1 MPSRIARRPGPA
13 LLLPLL
19 AALVSIA
26 FALPARAWVEVHV
39 AGDDVR
45 LAIDRAGAATVE
57 HKVTLKISGGPL
69 RALDIQGVDPDAE
82 LDPGSYAAPLKA
94 AEAGSLASATP
105 VALELLPPDLRPR
118 EDGSRRPAA
127 LRARFDG
134 RGLSRGVFVLFFRYR
149 TDLMKRGLI
158 RLDGPSARIAWT
170 GPLWDDGYDS
180 ARLTVAIPAAPDE
193 PRVDEAPADA
203 AGEPSADGA
212 LAAPSTLST
221 LRRSVDKDE
230 LELLR
235 PYTPKAEPIRW
246 AIRAD
251 ARAFQPEPTA
261 ARPGAD
267 ALGRLSDAAAASPD
281 RSRTLYLAAG
291 AALFALYSALV
302 ALKARE
308 HERLARAAGALPRP
322 LVPIP
327 LAPRAALAGLALVA
341 GVALE
346 LLLRDGTAGAAL
358 VAAATALAAHR
369 TPRPERAAA
378 ALRRPGKW
386 LPVAE
391 SEAFREPPRVRGVY
405 LDVSTRAGKAL
416 LAALLAALGA
426 GVYAAAGASP
436 YHAHLLALDA
446 TALLAIFCTGRLAEL
461 PADPAARP
469 VAFLRDVARRVRRS
483 HKAPRPA
490 AKAPASAAQ
499 GAAAKAAGAAAKAAG
514 AAARASELRVV
525 GRLRIPDGSP
535 DADELRLGLSPRAA
549 LPGFVAIEV
558 GVVYAP
564 GAGGPIGLP
573 EVLLRVAPGS
583 PCERA
588 VEGLAKPVLA
598 RAAPRRARA
607 RVHAAAA
614 DRADDRGH
622 RRRARPRRLRP
633 ARGSRADQAAGRRR
647 APGAA
652 APGQSGLRCSLA
664 PPTGVRPGIKREFN
678 AKAQRRKGAKKIYS
692 LRLYAFVFSLRSRG
706 RSLAGDLTRGAR
718 TPNGLNPREIEPQ
731 RHRGK
736 RNINFY
742 FFSPL
747 CALCASVVRISSFS
761 GVSS

>member
-26 FALPARAWVEVHV
+26 FAHPARAWVEVHV

-105 VALELLPPDLRPR
+105 VALEVLPPDLRPR

-158 RLDGPSARIAWT
+158 QLDGPSARISWT

-193 PRVDEAPADA
+193 PRVDETPADA
-203 AGEPSADGA
+203 AGEPPAEAA

-235 PYTPKAEPIRW
+235 PYAPKAEPIRW

-251 ARAFQPEPTA
+251 ARAFRPEPAA

-281 RSRTLYLAAG
+281 PSRTLYLAAG

-391 SEAFREPPRVRGVY
+391 AEAFREPPRARGVY

-426 GVYAAAGASP
+426 GVYAVAGASP

-483 HKAPRPA
+483 LKAPASAAPRPA

-499 GAAAKAAGAAAKAAG
+499 GSAAKGAARAATKAAGAAAT
-514 AAARASELRVV
+514 ASELRVV

-564 GAGGPIGLP
+564 GAGGAIGLP

-588 VEGLAKPVLA
+588 VERLAK
-598 RAAPRRARA
+598 
-607 RVHAAAA
+607 
-614 DRADDRGH
+614 
-622 RRRARPRRLRP
+622 
-633 ARGSRADQAAGRRR
+633 SGR
-647 APGAA
+647 
-652 APGQSGLRCSLA
+652 S
-664 PPTGVRPGIKREFN
+664 
-678 AKAQRRKGAKKIYS
+678 
-692 LRLYAFVFSLRSRG
+692 SRG
-706 RSLAGDLTRGAR
+706 RRPGERVLAFTPRLPTARMTAAIAAALVRAVSAPPAGAAPTRPQGAGAPR
-718 TPNGLNPREIEPQ
+718 TPRPR
-731 RHRGK
+731 HK
-736 RNINFY
+736 
-742 FFSPL
+742 
-747 CALCASVVRISSFS
+747 AASAAA
-761 GVSS
+761 

>member
-13 LLLPLL
+13 LLLPFL
-19 AALVSIA
+19 AALVALA

-39 AGDDVR
+39 AGDDAR
-45 LAIDRAGAATVE
+45 LAIDRAGAARVE

-69 RALDIQGVDPDAE
+69 RALDIKGVDPDAE
-82 LDPGSYAAPLKA
+82 LDQGSYAVPFKA
-94 AEAGSLASATP
+94 AAAGSLTDATP

-118 EDGSRRPAA
+118 EDGTRPPPT

-134 RGLSRGVFVLFFRYR
+134 KGLSRGVFVVFFRYR

-158 RLDGPSARIAWT
+158 QQDGPSSRVSWT

-180 ARLTVAIPAAPDE
+180 ARLTVELPAAPDE
-193 PRVDEAPADA
+193 PRVDEAGDA
-203 AGEPSADGA
+203 AGSDALGA
-212 LAAPSTLST
+212 PMTLST
-221 LRRSVDKDE
+221 LRRALDKDE

-235 PYTPKAEPIRW
+235 PYAPKGEPIRW
-246 AIRAD
+246 AVRAD
-251 ARAFQPEPTA
+251 ARAFQPAPA
-261 ARPGAD
+261 AATPGAD
-267 ALGRLSDAAAASPD
+267 GIGRLADAAAASPD
-281 RSRTLYLAAG
+281 RSRTLYIAAG
-291 AALFALYSALV
+291 VALFALYSALV

-308 HERLARAAGALPRP
+308 HERLARAAGVAPRP

-369 TPRPERAAA
+369 TPRPERAGG

-391 SEAFREPPRVRGVY
+391 AEAFRAPPRARGVY

-416 LAALLAALGA
+416 LVALLAALGA
-426 GVYAAAGASP
+426 GVHALAGASP

-461 PADPAARP
+461 PPDPAARP
-469 VAFLRDVARRVRRS
+469 VAFLRDVARRVRRTL
-483 HKAPRPA
+483 
-490 AKAPASAAQ
+490 KAPASAAP
-499 GAAAKAAGAAAKAAG
+499 AASKAPAGAAAKAAAGATARAPAG
-514 AAARASELRVV
+514 AAAKAPARAAAGATELRVV

-535 DADELRLGLSPRAA
+535 DADELRLGLAPRAA

-564 GAGGPIGLP
+564 GAGGAIGLP

-588 VEGLAKPVLA
+588 VERLA
-598 RAAPRRARA
+598 
-607 RVHAAAA
+607 
-614 DRADDRGH
+614 
-622 RRRARPRRLRP
+622 
-633 ARGSRADQAAGRRR
+633 SSGR
-647 APGAA
+647 
-652 APGQSGLRCSLA
+652 S
-664 PPTGVRPGIKREFN
+664 
-678 AKAQRRKGAKKIYS
+678 
-692 LRLYAFVFSLRSRG
+692 SRG
-706 RSLAGDLTRGAR
+706 RRPGERVLAFTPRLPTARMTAAIAAALVRAVSTPPAGA
-718 TPNGLNPREIEPQ
+718 TPNKPQGASASGAPRAP
-731 RHRGK
+731 RPGK
-736 RNINFY
+736 K
-742 FFSPL
+742 
-747 CALCASVVRISSFS
+747 AISAAA
-761 GVSS
+761 

>member
-13 LLLPLL
+13 LLLPFL
-19 AALVSIA
+19 AALVTIA

-57 HKVTLKISGGPL
+57 HKVTLKVSGGPL
-69 RALDIQGVDPDAE
+69 RALDIQGVDPDAQ
-82 LDPGSYAAPLKA
+82 LDQGSYAVPLKA
-94 AEAGSLASATP
+94 AEASSLASATP
-105 VALELLPPDLRPR
+105 VEIELLPPDVRPRADGTLRP
-118 EDGSRRPAA
+118 PA

-134 RGLSRGVFVLFFRYR
+134 KGLSRGVFVLFFRYR
-149 TDLMKRGLI
+149 TDLMKRGLVQK
-158 RLDGPSARIAWT
+158 DGPSSRVAWT

-180 ARLTVAIPAAPDE
+180 ARLTVELPAAPDE
-193 PRVDEAPADA
+193 PRVDEAPE
-203 AGEPSADGA
+203 AGDGAEA
-212 LAAPSTLST
+212 LAAPMTLST
-221 LRRSVDKDE
+221 LRRSLDKDE

-235 PYTPKAEPIRW
+235 PYAPKGEAVRW
-246 AIRAD
+246 AVRAD
-251 ARAFQPEPTA
+251 ARAFQPAPATA
-261 ARPGAD
+261 TPAAD
-267 ALGRLSDAAAASPD
+267 ALGRLADAAAASPD
-281 RSRTLYLAAG
+281 RSRTVYLAAG
-291 AALFALYSALV
+291 VVLFAIYSALV

-308 HERLARAAGALPRP
+308 HERLARAAGVAPRP

-369 TPRPERAAA
+369 TPRPERAGG

-391 SEAFREPPRVRGVY
+391 AEAFREPPRVRGVY

-416 LAALLAALGA
+416 LVALLAALGG
-426 GVYAAAGASP
+426 GVYAVARVSP

-469 VAFLRDVARRVRRS
+469 VAFLRDVARRVRRTL
-483 HKAPRPA
+483 
-490 AKAPASAAQ
+490 KAPASADLRAPKASAT
-499 GAAAKAAGAAAKAAG
+499 AAPKSPAGAAAKAPGAASRATASAAARG
-514 AAARASELRVV
+514 AAAATELRVV

-564 GAGGPIGLP
+564 GAGGAIGLP

-583 PCERA
+583 PCEHA
-588 VEGLAKPVLA
+588 VERLA
-598 RAAPRRARA
+598 
-607 RVHAAAA
+607 
-614 DRADDRGH
+614 
-622 RRRARPRRLRP
+622 
-633 ARGSRADQAAGRRR
+633 SSGR
-647 APGAA
+647 
-652 APGQSGLRCSLA
+652 S
-664 PPTGVRPGIKREFN
+664 
-678 AKAQRRKGAKKIYS
+678 
-692 LRLYAFVFSLRSRG
+692 SRG
-706 RSLAGDLTRGAR
+706 RRPGERVLAFTPRLPTARMTAAIAAALVRAVSTPPAGATPTKPQGAGAAGAR
-718 TPNGLNPREIEPQ
+718 RS
-731 RHRGK
+731 
-736 RNINFY
+736 RNK
-742 FFSPL
+742 
-747 CALCASVVRISSFS
+747 A
-761 GVSS
+761 VSAAA

>member
-158 RLDGPSARIAWT
+158 QLDGPSARIAWT

-180 ARLTVAIPAAPDE
+180 ARLTVAVPAAPDE

-267 ALGRLSDAAAASPD
+267 ALGRLSDAAASSPD
-281 RSRTLYLAAG
+281 PSRTLYLAAG

-308 HERLARAAGALPRP
+308 HERLARAAGAMPRP

-391 SEAFREPPRVRGVY
+391 TEAFREPPRVRGVY

-416 LAALLAALGA
+416 LAALLAALGG
-426 GVYAAAGASP
+426 GVYAVAGASP

-490 AKAPASAAQ
+490 AKAPASTAAK
-499 GAAAKAAGAAAKAAG
+499 GSARAAAKAAT
-514 AAARASELRVV
+514 ASELRVV

-564 GAGGPIGLP
+564 GAGGAIGLP

-588 VEGLAKPVLA
+588 VERLAKSGRSSRGRRPGERVLA
-598 RAAPRRARA
+598 FTPRLPTAQMTAAI
-607 RVHAAAA
+607 AAALV
-614 DRADDRGH
+614 RAVSTPPAG
-622 RRRARPRRLRP
+622 ATPTRPQ
-633 ARGSRADQAAGRRR
+633 GAG
-647 APGAA
+647 APGA
-652 APGQSGLRCSLA
+652 PR
-664 PPTGVRPGIKREFN
+664 T
-678 AKAQRRKGAKKIYS
+678 RRKA
-692 LRLYAFVFSLRSRG
+692 
-706 RSLAGDLTRGAR
+706 
-718 TPNGLNPREIEPQ
+718 
-731 RHRGK
+731 
-736 RNINFY
+736 
-742 FFSPL
+742 
-747 CALCASVVRISSFS
+747 
-761 GVSS
+761 VSAAA

>member
-251 ARAFQPEPTA
+251 ARAFQPEPAA

-369 TPRPERAAA
+369 TPHPERAAA

-490 AKAPASAAQ
+490 AKAPATTAAKGSAR
-499 GAAAKAAGAAAKAAG
+499 AAAKAAGAAAT
-514 AAARASELRVV
+514 ASELRVV

-564 GAGGPIGLP
+564 GAGGSIGLP

-583 PCERA
+583 PCEHA
-588 VEGLAKPVLA
+588 VERLAK
-598 RAAPRRARA
+598 
-607 RVHAAAA
+607 
-614 DRADDRGH
+614 
-622 RRRARPRRLRP
+622 
-633 ARGSRADQAAGRRR
+633 SGR
-647 APGAA
+647 
-652 APGQSGLRCSLA
+652 S
-664 PPTGVRPGIKREFN
+664 
-678 AKAQRRKGAKKIYS
+678 
-692 LRLYAFVFSLRSRG
+692 SRG
-706 RSLAGDLTRGAR
+706 RRPGERVLAFTPRLPTARMTAAIAAALVRAVSAPPADKTPPKPQGAGAGR
-718 TPNGLNPREIEPQ
+718 VAPRNG
-731 RHRGK
+731 K
-736 RNINFY
+736 K
-742 FFSPL
+742 
-747 CALCASVVRISSFS
+747 A
-761 GVSS
+761 VSAAA

>member
-158 RLDGPSARIAWT
+158 QLDGPSARIAWT
-170 GPLWDDGYDS
+170 GPVWDDGYDS

-193 PRVDEAPADA
+193 PRVDEAPAGA
-203 AGEPSADGA
+203 AGEPSAEGA

-391 SEAFREPPRVRGVY
+391 AEAFREPPRVRGVY
-405 LDVSTRAGKAL
+405 LDVSTHAGKAL

-483 HKAPRPA
+483 LKAPASAAPRPA
-490 AKAPASAAQ
+490 AKAPAGAAQ
-499 GAAAKAAGAAAKAAG
+499 GEAAKGSARAAAKAATAT
-514 AAARASELRVV
+514 ELRVV

-564 GAGGPIGLP
+564 GAGGSIGLP

-588 VEGLAKPVLA
+588 VERLAKSGRSSRGRRPGERVLAFTPRLPTARMTAAIAAALA
-598 RAAPRRARA
+598 RAVSAPPAGAAPTRPQGAGAPRAPRPRNKAA
-607 RVHAAAA
+607 SAAA
-614 DRADDRGH
+614 
-622 RRRARPRRLRP
+622 
-633 ARGSRADQAAGRRR
+633 
-647 APGAA
+647 
-652 APGQSGLRCSLA
+652 
-664 PPTGVRPGIKREFN
+664 
-678 AKAQRRKGAKKIYS
+678 
-692 LRLYAFVFSLRSRG
+692 
-706 RSLAGDLTRGAR
+706 
-718 TPNGLNPREIEPQ
+718 
-731 RHRGK
+731 
-736 RNINFY
+736 
-742 FFSPL
+742 
-747 CALCASVVRISSFS
+747 
-761 GVSS
+761 

>member
-13 LLLPLL
+13 LLLPFL

-26 FALPARAWVEVHV
+26 FALPARAWVEVHI

-82 LDPGSYAAPLKA
+82 LDPGSYAVPLKA
-94 AEAGSLASATP
+94 AEASSLASATP

-118 EDGSRRPAA
+118 EDGTRRPPA

-134 RGLSRGVFVLFFRYR
+134 KGLSRGVFVLFFRYR

-158 RLDGPSARIAWT
+158 QQDGPSARISWT

-193 PRVDEAPADA
+193 PRVDEGRVDA
-203 AGEPSADGA
+203 AGEAPAADA

-235 PYTPKAEPIRW
+235 PYAPKAEPIRW
-246 AIRAD
+246 AVRAD
-251 ARAFQPEPTA
+251 ARAFQPEPA
-261 ARPGAD
+261 AAPPGAD
-267 ALGRLSDAAAASPD
+267 ALGRLADAAAASPD

-291 AALFALYSALV
+291 AVLFALYSALV

-308 HERLARAAGALPRP
+308 HERLARAAGVAPRP

-369 TPRPERAAA
+369 TPRPERSGA

-391 SEAFREPPRVRGVY
+391 AEAFREPPRVRGVY

-426 GVYAAAGASP
+426 GVYAVAGTSP

-483 HKAPRPA
+483 LKAPAAPRPA
-490 AKAPASAAQ
+490 AKAPASAAAKAPAS
-499 GAAAKAAGAAAKAAG
+499 AAAKAPASAAAKAPAS
-514 AAARASELRVV
+514 AAAKAPASAARAAATASELRIV

-564 GAGGPIGLP
+564 GAGGAIGLP

-588 VEGLAKPVLA
+588 VEQLARSGRSSRGRRPGERVLAFTPRLPTARMTAAIAAALA
-598 RAAPRRARA
+598 RAVSTPPAGATPTKPQGAGANGAPRNGKKA
-607 RVHAAAA
+607 VSAAA
-614 DRADDRGH
+614 
-622 RRRARPRRLRP
+622 
-633 ARGSRADQAAGRRR
+633 
-647 APGAA
+647 
-652 APGQSGLRCSLA
+652 
-664 PPTGVRPGIKREFN
+664 
-678 AKAQRRKGAKKIYS
+678 
-692 LRLYAFVFSLRSRG
+692 
-706 RSLAGDLTRGAR
+706 
-718 TPNGLNPREIEPQ
+718 
-731 RHRGK
+731 
-736 RNINFY
+736 
-742 FFSPL
+742 
-747 CALCASVVRISSFS
+747 
-761 GVSS
+761 

>member
-13 LLLPLL
+13 LLLPFL

-26 FALPARAWVEVHV
+26 FALPARAWVEAHV

-45 LAIDRAGAATVE
+45 LSIDRAGAATVE

-69 RALDIQGVDPDAE
+69 RALDIQGVDPDAQ
-82 LDPGSYAAPLKA
+82 LDEGSYAVPFKA
-94 AEAGSLASATP
+94 AEASSLASATP
-105 VALELLPPDLRPR
+105 AAIELLPPDPRPR
-118 EDGSRRPAA
+118 EDGTRRPPA
-127 LRARFDG
+127 LRVRFDG
-134 RGLSRGVFVLFFRYR
+134 KGLSRGVFVLFFRYR

-158 RLDGPSARIAWT
+158 QHDGPSSHVSWT

-180 ARLTVAIPAAPDE
+180 ARLTVALPAAPDE
-193 PRVDEAPADA
+193 PRVDEARVEP
-203 AGEPSADGA
+203 AGEAPSPDA
-212 LAAPSTLST
+212 LAAPTTLST
-221 LRRSVDKDE
+221 LRRALDKDE

-235 PYTPKAEPIRW
+235 PYAPKAEPLRW

-251 ARAFQPEPTA
+251 ARAFQPEPA
-261 ARPGAD
+261 AAQPGAD
-267 ALGRLSDAAAASPD
+267 TLGRISDAAAGSPD
-281 RSRTLYLAAG
+281 RSRTLYVAAG
-291 AALFALYSALV
+291 VVLFALYSALV

-308 HERLARAAGALPRP
+308 HERLARAAGAVPRP

-346 LLLRDGTAGAAL
+346 LLLRDGTPGAAL

-369 TPRPERAAA
+369 TPRPERSGA

-386 LPVAE
+386 LPIAE
-391 SEAFREPPRVRGVY
+391 AEAFRAPPRVRGVY

-416 LAALLAALGA
+416 LVALLAGLGA
-426 GVYAAAGASP
+426 GVHAVAGASP

-483 HKAPRPA
+483 RKAS
-490 AKAPASAAQ
+490 ASAA
-499 GAAAKAAGAAAKAAG
+499 AAAQ
-514 AAARASELRVV
+514 ELRVV

-564 GAGGPIGLP
+564 GAGGAIGLP

-588 VEGLAKPVLA
+588 VESLAKSGRSSRGRRPGERVLA
-598 RAAPRRARA
+598 FTPRLPTARMTA
-607 RVHAAAA
+607 GIAAALV
-614 DRADDRGH
+614 RAVST
-622 RRRARPRRLRP
+622 PP
-633 ARGSRADQAAGRRR
+633 AGATPTKPSGAG
-647 APGAA
+647 APGAT
-652 APGQSGLRCSLA
+652 R
-664 PPTGVRPGIKREFN
+664 
-678 AKAQRRKGAKKIYS
+678 AQRPRKK
-692 LRLYAFVFSLRSRG
+692 
-706 RSLAGDLTRGAR
+706 
-718 TPNGLNPREIEPQ
+718 
-731 RHRGK
+731 
-736 RNINFY
+736 
-742 FFSPL
+742 
-747 CALCASVVRISSFS
+747 SVSAAA
-761 GVSS
+761 